1 MKKQTLTY
9 AILSALAAGTLC
21 ASGTALAAEADD
33 EATDLGET
41 VVTAERIPTTAMSTP
56 ADVAV
61 ITAEDIEA
69 NHYADVAEAL
79 NHVPGVVMTNGA
91 SGNDQVVRIN
101 GEERVV
107 VMVDGERL
115 NDDQGSMS
123 RASAT
128 LNRIPSVKDIERIEV
143 VKGAGS
149 ALYGSDAVGGVVNII
164 TKKAKENRT
173 QVDLNTGSWKSHNY
187 EIYNQGS
194 DIGGLSWTIAAGIQK
209 RSYFYYKDYK
219 GDTTKMPGSGY
230 SNNGVSLN
238 LRQQIKGNQSIGLR
252 FAHRTIDGDSPYLS
266 TTGTYFSSTEQ
277 EQIMNDVSVTYR
289 FKENTKLPGYLR
301 YFNHY
306 KDTYFATSFDTRLQ
320 GVDYQDGWQLDKNNK
335 LVVGAEWHQSK
346 SSNPPYNYNNK
357 KITTEAIYL
366 QDSMHLANKWTF
378 VPGVRMDHHS
388 MFGTNWSP
396 KAALNYRP
404 DRDTKVYA
412 SWGRVFKAPTADD
425 LYYTGSHYDEKYF
438 YTSYFV
444 GNPNLDPETGHVETV
459 GISHVFA
466 PGTSLDLSYTNSV
479 LHDAIEWENTGSYP
493 TYYTSAVTVPKE
505 KKHAF
510 ALSWKQKISNQWS
523 YDLGYTYAHTESDGA
538 GYGAKYL
545 NHNSMPNAY
554 RVGIHYA
561 EGPWKANLEGR
572 MGTGLDASDSW
583 YGDSRFTVFDFNT
596 SFAATDQL
604 TFYAKALNFTNEAY
618 SRYTGVKYPAPG
630 RFFQIGMTYTF

>member
-9 AILSALAAGTLC
+9 VILSALAAGTLC
-21 ASGTALAAEADD
+21 TSGTALAAEADD

-128 LNRIPSVKDIERIEV
+128 LTRIPSMKDIERIEV

-173 QVDLNTGSWKSHNY
+173 QIDLNTGSWKTHNY

-209 RSYFYYKDYK
+209 RGYFYYKDQQ
-219 GDTTKMPGSGY
+219 GDTTKMGGSDY
-230 SNNGVSLN
+230 SNNGMSLN
-238 LRQQIKGNQSIGLR
+238 LRQKLKGDNSIGLR
-252 FAHRTIDGDSPYLS
+252 FAHRTMDGGSPAYDRWGYYGPAGEFYS
-266 TTGTYFSSTEQ
+266 KNQ
-277 EQIMNDVSVTYR
+277 QQIMNDVSVTYR
-289 FKENTKLPGYLR
+289 FKEDTKLPGYLR

-306 KDTYFATSFDTRLQ
+306 KANDFSGKFQTRLQ
-320 GVDYQDGWQLDKNNK
+320 GVDYQDGWRLDANNK
-335 LVVGAEWHQSK
+335 IVAGAEWHRSD
-346 SSNPPYNYNNK
+346 SSNKQSGYEGKN
-357 KITTEAIYL
+357 ITTTALYL
-366 QDSMHLANKWTF
+366 QDSMRLADKWIF
-378 VPGVRMDHHS
+378 VPGVRMDHHNE
-388 MFGTNWSP
+388 FGTHWSP

-404 DRDTKVYA
+404 DRDTKIYA

-425 LYYTGSHYDEKYF
+425 LYYEDPWMH
-438 YTSYFV
+438 
-444 GNPNLDPETGHVETV
+444 GNPNLDPETGHVETI
-459 GISHVFA
+459 GFSHAFGA
-466 PGTSLDLSYTNSV
+466 GTSLDMSYFNSN
-479 LHDAIEWENTGSYP
+479 LHDAIVWGADASGSWTPLNVYE
-493 TYYTSAVTVPKE
+493 E
-505 KKHAF
+505 KKHGF
-510 ALSWKQKISNQWS
+510 TLSWKQQISKPWS
-523 YDLGYTYAHTESDGA
+523 YELGYTYTHTETPATNTSTTA
-538 GYGAKYL
+538 EYVK
-545 NHNSMPNAY
+545 HNSMPNGY
-554 RVGIHYA
+554 RIGLHYA
-561 EGPWKANLEGR
+561 QGPWKANLEGR
-572 MGTGLDASDSW
+572 MGTGLDKTY
-583 YGDSRFTVFDFNT
+583 YGDNRYTVFDFNT
-596 SFAATDQL
+596 SYAATPQL
-604 TFYAKALNFTNEAY
+604 TIYAKALNFTNEAY
-618 SRYTGVKYPAPG
+618 SRYAGWNYPAPG

>member
-21 ASGTALAAEADD
+21 TSGTALAAEADD

-79 NHVPGVVMTNGA
+79 NHVDGVVMTNGA

-128 LNRIPSVKDIERIEV
+128 LTRIPSMKDIERIEV

-149 ALYGSDAVGGVVNII
+149 ALYGSDAIGGVINII
-164 TKKAKENRT
+164 TKRAKENRT
-173 QVDLNTGSWKSHNY
+173 QVDLNTGSWHTHNY

-194 DIGGLSWTIAAGIQK
+194 DIGGLSWTIAAGLQK
-209 RSYFYYKDYK
+209 RGYFDYKDQQ
-219 GDTTKMPGSGY
+219 GNTTKMGGSDY

-238 LRQQIKGNQSIGLR
+238 LRQQLKGDNSIGLR
-252 FAHRTIDGDSPYLS
+252 FAHRTMDGGSPYYS
-266 TTGTYFSSTEQ
+266 SNARAFSSSVQ

-289 FKENTKLPGYLR
+289 FKEDTKLPGYLR

-306 KDTYFATSFDTRLQ
+306 KGTDFSGKFNTRLQ
-320 GVDYQDGWQLDKNNK
+320 GVDFQDGWQLDANNK
-335 LVVGAEWHQSK
+335 LVAGAEWHRSK
-346 SSNPPYNYNNK
+346 SSNLQYGYENEK
-357 KITTEAIYL
+357 DTTTAVYL
-366 QDSMHLANKWTF
+366 QDSMRLASKWVF
-378 VPGVRMDHHS
+378 VPGLRMDHHS
-388 MFGTNWSP
+388 EFGTHWSP

-412 SWGRVFKAPTADD
+412 SWGRVFKTPTADD
-425 LYYTGSHYDEKYF
+425 MYYFSDMSMWGF
-438 YTSYFV
+438 PSYI
-444 GNPNLDPETGHVETV
+444 GNPDLDPETGHVETIGV
-459 GISHVFA
+459 SHVFA
-466 PGTSLDLSYTNSV
+466 PGTSLDVNYTNSN
-479 LHDAIEWENTGSYP
+479 LHDAIDWYFSTTDNNYHATNV
-493 TYYTSAVTVPKE
+493 AQE
-505 KKHAF
+505 KKRALT
-510 ALSWKQKISNQWS
+510 LSWKQRLSPQWS
-523 YDLGYTYAHTESDGA
+523 YDLGYTYTHTETDDTYASSSTM
-538 GYGAKYL
+538 KYL
-545 NHNSMPNAY
+545 KNNSMPNGY
-554 RVGIHYA
+554 RVGLHYQQ
-561 EGPWKANLEGR
+561 GPWKANLEGR
-572 MGTGLDASDSW
+572 MGTGLDKTY
-583 YGDSRFTVFDFNT
+583 YGDSRYTVFDFNT
-596 SFAATDQL
+596 SYAATPQL
-604 TFYAKALNFTNEAY
+604 TIYAKALNFTNEAY
-618 SRYTGVKYPAPG
+618 SRYAGWNYPAPG

>member
-21 ASGTALAAEADD
+21 TSGTALAAEADD

-128 LNRIPSVKDIERIEV
+128 LTRIPSMKDIERIEV

-164 TKKAKENRT
+164 TKRAKENRT
-173 QVDLNTGSWKSHNY
+173 QVDLNTGSWHTHNY

-194 DIGGLSWTIAAGIQK
+194 DIGGLSWTIAAGLQK
-209 RSYFYYKDYK
+209 RGYFDYKDQQ
-219 GDTTKMPGSGY
+219 GNTTKMGGSDY

-238 LRQQIKGNQSIGLR
+238 LRQQLKGDNSIGLR
-252 FAHRTIDGDSPYLS
+252 FAHRTMDGGSPAYDTWGYYGPAGEFYS
-266 TTGTYFSSTEQ
+266 KNQ
-277 EQIMNDVSVTYR
+277 QQIMNDVSVTYR
-289 FKENTKLPGYLR
+289 FKEDTKLPGYLR

-306 KDTYFATSFDTRLQ
+306 KATQFDGGFSTRLQ
-320 GVDYQDGWQLDKNNK
+320 GVDYQNGWQLDEKNK
-335 LVVGAEWHQSK
+335 FVAGAEWYRSI
-346 SSNPPYNYNNK
+346 SSNTNVNAGNYEDK
-357 KITTEAIYL
+357 TITTEAIYL
-366 QDSMHLANKWTF
+366 QDSMHFADKWTF
-378 VPGVRMDHHS
+378 VPGLRMDHHS
-388 MFGTNWSP
+388 KFGTHWSP

-404 DRDTKVYA
+404 DRDTKIYA

-425 LYYTGSHYDEKYF
+425 LYYANAYMH
-438 YTSYFV
+438 
-444 GNPNLDPETGHVETV
+444 GNPNLDPEAGHVETV
-459 GISHVFA
+459 GVSHVFA
-466 PGTSLDLSYTNSV
+466 PGTSLDLSYMNSV
-479 LHDAIEWENTGSYP
+479 LHDAIVWVNTSGDA
-493 TYYTSAVTVPKE
+493 TNVAEE

-510 ALSWKQKISNQWS
+510 MLNWKQALSDQWS
-523 YDLGYTYAHTESDGA
+523 YDLGYTYTHTESD
-538 GYGAKYL
+538 AKGGYL
-545 NHNSMPNAY
+545 NYNSMPNGY
-554 RVGIHYA
+554 RIGLHYA
-561 EGPWKANLEGR
+561 QGPWKANLEGR
-572 MGTGLDASDSW
+572 MGTGLDKTY
-583 YGDSRFTVFDFNT
+583 YGDSRYTVFDFNT
-596 SFAATDQL
+596 SYAATPQL
-604 TFYAKALNFTNEAY
+604 TIYAKALNFTNEAY
-618 SRYTGVKYPAPG
+618 SRYAGWNYPAPG